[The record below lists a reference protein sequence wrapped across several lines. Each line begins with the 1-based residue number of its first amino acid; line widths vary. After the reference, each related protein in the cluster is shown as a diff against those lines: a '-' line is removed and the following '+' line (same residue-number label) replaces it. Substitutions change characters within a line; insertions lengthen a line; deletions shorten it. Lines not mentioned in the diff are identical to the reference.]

1 MTRHIFPARTTLA
14 RYWQRLLIC
23 PLALAGCSGTMP
35 HDAGRSI
42 AVAAEPETTVA
53 KAPSGQKLPDPAAAM
68 IDLRVINEGNIFF
81 EPGSTAVDV
90 AERAK
95 LRRHADYLKA
105 KRKETVTLIGHTSDA
120 GSRSFNLAT
129 AELRVTAV
137 SKLLKSYGVSA
148 RQIRPHSV
156 IRERIPAACKSPD
169 CSRMARRVELVY

>member
-1 MTRHIFPARTTLA
+1 MTRHNFPAITTLA
-14 RYWQRLLIC
+14 RYRHHLLIC
-23 PLALAGCSGTMP
+23 ALALVGCSGTLP
-35 HDAGRSI
+35 HEAEMSI
-42 AVAAEPETTVA
+42 AAMAKPETTIA
-53 KAPSGQKLPDPAAAM
+53 EAPGGQKLPAPTAANVDPSA
-68 IDLRVINEGNIFF
+68 IKEGNIFF

-90 AERAK
+90 AEKAK

-129 AELRVTAV
+129 AEQRVTAV
-137 SKLLKSYGVSA
+137 SKLLKSYGVSP

-156 IRERIPAACKSPD
+156 IRDRIPDACKSPD